1 MKCLTEKKIY
11 MVDSMRGATFEKWAK
26 LSVFLI
32 KKLLFMKEF
41 LHFEGLGDL
50 WEVKNFTKKPVFGQV
65 DMYQENS
72 KGNKIFLQ
80 KNEDSVQG

>member
-1 MKCLTEKKIY
+1 M
-11 MVDSMRGATFEKWAK
+11 MDSMRGATFEKWAK

-32 KKLLFMKEF
+32 KKLVFMKEF

-65 DMYQENS
+65 DMYQE
-72 KGNKIFLQ
+72 
-80 KNEDSVQG
+80 

>member
-1 MKCLTEKKIY
+1 
-11 MVDSMRGATFEKWAK
+11 MRGATFEKWAK

-32 KKLLFMKEF
+32 KKLVFMKEF

-65 DMYQENS
+65 DMYQEKKNS
-72 KGNKIFLQ
+72 KRDKIFCKKTRIQSRVRL
-80 KNEDSVQG
+80 G